1 MLEAQGAAMATP
13 LAEVVEVAT
22 PVLGE
27 EELTLGGAVV
37 VTMIVTKKVTMFI
50 LLDLVTKKTIFRLA
64 DLYL

>member
-37 VTMIVTKKVTMFI
+37 VT
-50 LLDLVTKKTIFRLA
+50 LRDLEARCH
-64 DLYL
+64 YSR

>member
-1 MLEAQGAAMATP
+1 MDSLPLWLSSHTRGATVMLEAQGAAMATP

-37 VTMIVTKKVTMFI
+37 VT
-50 LLDLVTKKTIFRLA
+50 LRDLEARCH
-64 DLYL
+64 YSR